1 VSNPRPAVQLNSAYW
16 QLGRPDRDL
25 SLRGMLCRFPG
36 SVRPILGFVWQ
47 AAPRAA
53 SAVVILQ
60 VVAGLLAAYAL
71 LAVRDVL
78 DGLLLTAPSPD
89 RVRAAMPALALIA
102 AALAVRA
109 AVETAS
115 TFVSARISPAVR
127 RAAEGRLLAVSLR
140 AELAAYDDPGFYDRL
155 HRARDRG
162 LPQLEQ
168 ATTNVVELLGA
179 LLGVLAAAGAM
190 SVLHPGLL
198 PVLALSLLPEAWAVL
213 RTAQLRYAS
222 MLRTV
227 VVDRRVR
234 MVSELATARESA
246 AEIRAS
252 QAAPFLLDEYRQVA
266 DVLHDEQVRVARA
279 GARAQAT
286 GRLVGGAAVAG
297 TFALLAVLV
306 YLATVP
312 LAVAGAAVVA
322 IRVGR
327 AALVRVVQTANQLLE
342 QGLYVADYRD
352 FLIEATGRTRVG
364 GTRTAP
370 AAPREITLR
379 EVVFRYPG
387 SASARPALDGI
398 DLTIRGGES
407 IALVGANGSGKTTLA
422 RLVAGLYEPT
432 GGAVLWDGTD
442 TRELDPDSL
451 ADRILMV
458 QQDPVRWPNDAR
470 TNVRIG
476 RHDRVDPDDVGLCD
490 SARLARADEV
500 IDTLPNGW
508 GTLLSK
514 YFAGGHELS
523 GGQWQRIAV
532 ARGLFRDAPVLIWDE
547 PTAPL
552 DPAAEYSV
560 YESLRAVSRGRTVIL
575 ITHRLA
581 SVRHVD
587 RICLVDAGKIAEQG
601 SHAELLAAG
610 GRYAKLY
617 ELQSR
622 MYRPDDDPVTIE
634 PREPAWHRPH

>member
-1 VSNPRPAVQLNSAYW
+1 
-16 QLGRPDRDL
+16 
-25 SLRGMLCRFPG
+25 M
-36 SVRPILGFVWQ
+36 
-47 AAPRAA
+47 
-53 SAVVILQ
+53 
-60 VVAGLLAAYAL
+60 
-71 LAVRDVL
+71 
-78 DGLLLTAPSPD
+78 
-89 RVRAAMPALALIA
+89 
-102 AALAVRA
+102 
-109 AVETAS
+109 
-115 TFVSARISPAVR
+115 
-127 RAAEGRLLAVSLR
+127 
-140 AELAAYDDPGFYDRL
+140 
-155 HRARDRG
+155 
-162 LPQLEQ
+162 
-168 ATTNVVELLGA
+168 
-179 LLGVLAAAGAM
+179 
-190 SVLHPGLL
+190 
-198 PVLALSLLPEAWAVL
+198 
-213 RTAQLRYAS
+213 
-222 MLRTV
+222 
-227 VVDRRVR
+227 
-234 MVSELATARESA
+234 
-246 AEIRAS
+246 
-252 QAAPFLLDEYRQVA
+252 
-266 DVLHDEQVRVARA
+266 
-279 GARAQAT
+279 
-286 GRLVGGAAVAG
+286 
-297 TFALLAVLV
+297 
-306 YLATVP
+306 
-312 LAVAGAAVVA
+312 
-322 IRVGR
+322 
-327 AALVRVVQTANQLLE
+327 
-342 QGLYVADYRD
+342 
-352 FLIEATGRTRVG
+352 
-364 GTRTAP
+364 
-370 AAPREITLR
+370 
-379 EVVFRYPG
+379 FRYPG

-622 MYRPDDDPVTIE
+622 MYRPDDNPVTIE